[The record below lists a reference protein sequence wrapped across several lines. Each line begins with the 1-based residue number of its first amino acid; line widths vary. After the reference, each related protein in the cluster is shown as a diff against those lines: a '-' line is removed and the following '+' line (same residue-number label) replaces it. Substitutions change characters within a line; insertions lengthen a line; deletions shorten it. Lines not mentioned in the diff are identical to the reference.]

1 MQQSYTNEGNPFLSL
16 DFFSFDRIMGISHSL
31 SMINGNTI
39 SGSKSTSGL
48 GTSGEWHTLINTL
61 VNVRDTSLDSKILV
75 LITNPGFGCKV
86 ILSCSSTNDIT
97 KEDS

>member
-1 MQQSYTNEGNPFLSL
+1 MQQSYTNDGNPFIFRL
-16 DFFSFDRIMGISHSL
+16 FSFDRIMGISHSL

-61 VNVRDTSLDSKILV
+61 VNVCDKSLTLR
-75 LITNPGFGCKV
+75 FWF
-86 ILSCSSTNDIT
+86 
-97 KEDS
+97 

>member
-1 MQQSYTNEGNPFLSL
+1 
-16 DFFSFDRIMGISHSL
+16 MGISHSL

-61 VNVRDTSLDSKILV
+61 VNVCDKSLDSKILV
-75 LITNPGFGCKV
+75 LITNPGFGCR
-86 ILSCSSTNDIT
+86 
-97 KEDS
+97 